1 MSKSEERVNVEAG
14 TILVSEFVVSVDFRF
29 RVHPLEEVHQLQHS
43 VNLER
48 CHRVLWLT
56 ENVETSD
63 VADADAVGVVPFAM
77 AADGLYVLAHLDG
90 AVKAYHIVVA
100 AVRSTRQREASLL
113 VPALNVIQFEIT
125 PLLRRGTM
133 NNDFCNLSHSL

>member
-1 MSKSEERVNVEAG
+1 MHIKTRAILIRKVVV
-14 TILVSEFVVSVDFRF
+14 TIHLRF
-29 RVHPLEEVHQLQHS
+29 GEHPLQEVHQLQHS

-48 CHRVLWLT
+48 CHRVLGLAP
-56 ENVETSD
+56 EVEATD

-77 AADGLYVLAHLDG
+77 ASDGLYVLAHLDG

-125 PLLRRGTM
+125 PLLRRGAM
-133 NNDFCNLSHSL
+133 QDDFLDFSHNTL

>member
-1 MSKSEERVNVEAG
+1 MHIKAG
-14 TILVSEFVVSVDFRF
+14 TILIREFVVSVDLCLW
-29 RVHPLEEVHQLQHS
+29 VHPLQEVHQLQHS

-48 CHRVLWLT
+48 CHRVFGLAP
-56 ENVETSD
+56 EVESTD

-77 AADGLYVLAHLDG
+77 ASDGLYVLAHLDG
-90 AVKAYHIVVA
+90 AVKVYHIMIA

-113 VPALNVIQFEIT
+113 VPSLNVIQFEIT

>member
-1 MSKSEERVNVEAG
+1 MNVEAG
-14 TILVSEFVVSVDFRF
+14 AILVGEFVVSVDLCLW
-29 RVHPLEEVHQLQHS
+29 VHPLQEVHQLQHS

-56 ENVETSD
+56 ENVEATD

-77 AADGLYVLAHLDG
+77 ASDGLYVLAHLDG
-90 AVKAYHIVVA
+90 AVKVYHIMIA

-113 VPALNVIQFEIT
+113 VPSLNVIQLEIT
-125 PLLRRGTM
+125 PLLRRGAM
-133 NNDFCNLSHSL
+133 QDDFLDFSHNTL